1 MSTPTIG
8 PGKMD
13 ICNRCIVQHE
23 RDVERLIADE
33 IQAHPEMINGNSYL
47 RDLVKMRR
55 QNLQSDLGSVDE
67 LAAIVNGREA

>member
-8 PGKMD
+8 PGKME
-13 ICNRCIVQHE
+13 ICNQCIVQHD

-33 IQAHPEMINGNSYL
+33 VQAHPEILNGNSYL

-55 QNLQSDLGSVDE
+55 QNLQSDLGSVEE
-67 LAAIVNGREA
+67 LAEIVKGREA